1 MTMSTTP
8 DSDTPDRR
16 LTQFVGDR
24 DAPVPLDEVY
34 RRPPVPASAPPP
46 EELARMRS
54 NRTLYVPNQPGSDNR
69 ALQPSPAGPD
79 GPEGYMQLE
88 VPVEGEFPLGALP
101 GRAALRES
109 PQEIV
114 ESTDPTVSYSS
125 YRPEWQDVSYTPR
138 PLPGNG
144 EPPAMRRING
154 RPVRPLYVFPP
165 EDRQQ
170 YRDNAWPWGLV
181 GRITTSGGWSGS
193 GALVGDRTVITAGH
207 VVPWGQSSWWMK
219 FTPAYYDGQSLHGPG
234 VESYVSDTRG
244 FDTAGDVTGY
254 DWAVLRLY
262 QPLGKSLGYFGYN
275 GYSGDWQGKPYWTLL
290 GYPGAI
296 ANGQR
301 PSYQSASSVF
311 DDDSDSNGGQELETR
326 ADATPGNS
334 GGPYFGWWGQDARVI
349 GVVSGQEEDYIF
361 PFGSEKGNVMAA
373 GSGFTNLIA
382 WARTNWPL

>member
-1 MTMSTTP
+1 MTPTP
-8 DSDTPDRR
+8 EPSNPSRR
-16 LTQFVGDR
+16 LTEFTGDR
-24 DAPVPLDEVY
+24 DAPTPLDEVFA
-34 RRPPVPASAPPP
+34 RPPVLASAPPP
-46 EELARMRS
+46 EELTRLQN
-54 NRTLYVPNQPGSDNR
+54 NRTLYLPNQTESNDR
-69 ALQPSPAGPD
+69 ELQIPATASEDQEQFLQVDLPVAD
-79 GPEGYMQLE
+79 GL
-88 VPVEGEFPLGALP
+88 PLGALP
-101 GRAALRES
+101 GKSALRENPEDIANS
-109 PQEIV
+109 I
-114 ESTDPTVSYSS
+114 DPDVSFSS

-144 EPPAMRRING
+144 EPPFMQRING

-170 YRDNAWPWGLV
+170 YRDAAWPWGLV

-219 FTPAYYDGQSLHGPG
+219 FTPAYYDGQSLHGAG

-244 FDTAGDVTGY
+244 YNTNGDVTGY

-262 QPLGKSLGYFGYN
+262 QPLGKTLGYFGYN
-275 GYSGDWQGKPYWTLL
+275 GYSSSWQGQSYWTLL

-296 ANGQR
+296 ASGLR
-301 PSYQSASSVF
+301 PSYQSGTSVF
-311 DDDSDSNGGQELETR
+311 DDDSDSNGGQELETK

-334 GGPYFGWWGQDARVI
+334 GGPYFGWWGSDARVI

-361 PFGSEKGNVMAA
+361 PFSSEKGNVMAS

-382 WARTNWPL
+382 WARTNWPS